1 MRNRFLLLL
10 SLLCAATAQAQ
21 EFNCKVSVIAPKI
34 QSTPK
39 RVWQSMET
47 SIAELMNIRRWTAL
61 NFSPAER
68 IDCNMLLTINE
79 QASSDRFQGTLQVI
93 YSRPVY
99 GSDYMS
105 PVVDILDNN
114 IQFTYLENTQIE
126 FSPERFS
133 NNLSSVIAFYAYYIL
148 GVDADTYSPM
158 GGGDF
163 YKQAQTVVTNAQ
175 NASESGWKAFE
186 DQKNR
191 YWLID
196 NQQQAVFRPMRQ
208 FLYDYHREGFD
219 EMATSVAEGRKAC
232 AAAIE
237 KLKAVHQAKPSSYNL
252 QVLFNAK
259 HSELVELFKGSDPQ
273 ERAKVY
279 NTLQIIDPGHISQ
292 YSEMMKGSGR

>member
-1 MRNRFLLLL
+1 MRRTIAALLLIWTVGPL
-10 SLLCAATAQAQ
+10 AAQ

-39 RVWQSMET
+39 RVFQSMET
-47 SIAELMNIRRWTAL
+47 SIAELMNTRRWTAL
-61 NFSPAER
+61 NFSPGER

-79 QASSDRFQGTLQVI
+79 QSSADRFQGTLQVI

-99 GSDYMS
+99 GSDYFS

-114 IQFTYLENTQIE
+114 VQFTFLENTLIE

-133 NNLSSVIAFYAYYIL
+133 SNLSSIVAFYAYYIL
-148 GVDADTYSPM
+148 GVDADTFSPL
-158 GGGDF
+158 GGTDF
-163 YKQAQTVVTNAQ
+163 YAQAQNVVNNAQ

-208 FLYDYHREGFD
+208 FLYDYHRNGFD
-219 EMATSVAEGRKAC
+219 EMAQDVAGGRRAC
-232 AAAIE
+232 AAAVE
-237 KLKAVHQAKPSSYNL
+237 TLKQVHQAKPSSYNL

-259 HSELVELFKGSDPQ
+259 YNELVELFRAADVQ

-292 YSEMMKGSGR
+292 YSEMMKAQR

>member
-1 MRNRFLLLL
+1 MRSRFILPFLLL
-10 SLLCAATAQAQ
+10 CMAVPARAQ
-21 EFNCKVSVIAPKI
+21 EFNCKVSVIAPQI

-39 RVWQSMET
+39 RVFQSMET
-47 SIAELMNIRRWTAL
+47 SIAQMMNTRRWSAL

-79 QASSDRFQGTLQVI
+79 QPSTDRFRGTLQVI

-99 GSDYMS
+99 GTDYYS

-114 IQFTYLENTQIE
+114 VEFSFLENTQIE
-126 FSPERFS
+126 FSPERFT
-133 NNLSSVIAFYAYYIL
+133 NNLSSVIAFYAYFIL
-148 GVDADTYSPM
+148 GVDADTYAAM

-163 YKQAQTVVTNAQ
+163 YAQAQTVVNNAQ
-175 NASESGWKAFE
+175 NTSEPGWKAFE

-196 NQQQAVFRPMRQ
+196 NQQQAVFKPLRQ
-208 FLYDYHREGFD
+208 FLYDYHRAGFD
-219 EMATSVAEGRKAC
+219 IMWENVADGRKAC
-232 AAAIE
+232 GAAIE
-237 KLKAVHQAKPSSYNL
+237 TLKGVHQAKPSSYNL

-259 HSELVELFKGSDPQ
+259 YNELVELYKGADAQ

-279 NTLQIIDPGHISQ
+279 NTLQIIDPGHINQ
-292 YSEMMKGSGR
+292 YMEMMKGGR

>member
-1 MRNRFLLLL
+1 MRNKILLLFVL
-10 SLLCAATAQAQ
+10 AFVTAQAQ

-39 RVWQSMET
+39 RVFQSMET
-47 SIAELMNIRRWTAL
+47 SINQLMNTRRWTAL

-79 QASSDRFQGTLQVI
+79 QSSSDRFQGTLQVI

-99 GSDYMS
+99 GTDYYS

-114 IQFTYLENTQIE
+114 VQFTFLENTQID
-126 FSPERFS
+126 FVPERFT
-133 NNLSSVIAFYAYYIL
+133 NNLSSVVAFYAYFIL
-148 GVDADTYSPM
+148 GLDGDTFTPL
-158 GGGDF
+158 GGSDF
-163 YKQAQTVVTNAQ
+163 YAMAQTVVSNAQ

-196 NQQQAVFRPMRQ
+196 NQQQGAFRPLRQ
-208 FLYDYHREGFD
+208 FLYDYHRNGFD
-219 EMATSVAEGRKAC
+219 EIASDVAKGRKAC
-232 AAAIE
+232 ASAIE
-237 KLKAVHQAKPSSYNL
+237 SLKAVHQAKPSSYNL

-259 HSELVELFKGSDPQ
+259 YNELVELFKGADPQ

-279 NTLQIIDPGHISQ
+279 NTLQIIDPGHINQ
-292 YSEMMKGSGR
+292 YLEMMKGSR

>member
-1 MRNRFLLLL
+1 MRVNPFLPMLLL
-10 SLLCAATAQAQ
+10 SISVAQAQ

-39 RVWQSMET
+39 RIFQSMET
-47 SIAELMNIRRWTAL
+47 SITELMNTRRWTAL
-61 NFSPAER
+61 NFSPKER

-79 QASSDRFQGTLQVI
+79 QPSADRFSGTLQVI

-114 IQFTYLENTQIE
+114 IQFTFLENTQIE

-133 NNLSSVIAFYAYYIL
+133 NNLSSVVAFYAYFIL
-148 GVDADTYSPM
+148 GVDADTYAPM
-158 GGGDF
+158 GGSDF
-163 YKQAQTVVTNAQ
+163 YSQAQTVVSNAQ
-175 NASESGWKAFE
+175 NASEPGWKAFE

-191 YWLID
+191 YWLVD
-196 NQQQAVFRPMRQ
+196 NQLQGAFRPLRQ
-208 FLYDYHREGFD
+208 FLYDYHRNGFD
-219 EMATSVAEGRKAC
+219 VMYTDLAKGRKAC

-237 KLKAVHQAKPSSYNL
+237 TLKAVHQAKPSSYNL

-259 HSELVELFKGSDPQ
+259 YNELVELFRGADQQ

-279 NTLQIIDPGHISQ
+279 NTLQIIDPGHINQ
-292 YSEMMKGSGR
+292 YMEMMKPVR

>member
-1 MRNRFLLLL
+1 MLPLLLAL
-10 SLLCAATAQAQ
+10 GTAQAQ
-21 EFNCKVSVIAPKI
+21 EFNCKVSVLAPKI

-47 SIAELMNIRRWTAL
+47 SIAELMNTRRWTAL
-61 NFSPAER
+61 NFSPSER

-79 QASSDRFQGTLQVI
+79 QASADRFQGTLQVI

-99 GSDYMS
+99 GTDYMS

-114 IQFTYLENTQIE
+114 VQFTYLENTLIE

-133 NNLSSVIAFYAYYIL
+133 SNLSSIIAFYAYYIL
-148 GVDADTYSPM
+148 GMDADTFSPM

-163 YKQAQTVVTNAQ
+163 YKQAQNVVNNAQ
-175 NASESGWKAFE
+175 NATESGWKAFE

-196 NQQQAVFRPMRQ
+196 NQQQAAFRPMRQ
-208 FLYDYHREGFD
+208 FLYDYHRSGFD
-219 EMATSVAEGRKAC
+219 EMAANVTEGRKAC
-232 AAAIE
+232 ATAVDL
-237 KLKAVHQAKPSSYNL
+237 LKSVHQAKPSSYNL

-259 HSELVELFKGSDPQ
+259 YNELVELFRNSDPQ

-292 YSEMMKGSGR
+292 YSEMMKPGGR